1 MSTLTAQRQA
11 QDTREQFFDELPQS
25 VRLNTE
31 LTERL
36 KSHYLTNSP
45 KQVAMTLVSCIQGR
59 VWEAVAFMAGAE
71 RHQEVRQYTPLQW
84 MRECIGV
91 EPDELMRT
99 VAGDLADPEEAAS
112 AAKTLTELVKAEEP
126 QTFRR
131 YLADV
136 ELPKGIKLPGWRRL
150 LQEKAKIPGGPWVEA
165 QAALDREV
173 KADASKGGRPPKTDG
188 GPPQVIGT
196 RVESTSR
203 DGIRR
208 RLERYAADPDAC
220 AERGVKPEQVDR
232 ALTLFLR
239 GQLSAAAAER
249 EAGLAKPRNQAA
261 RLRMG
266 GTVNDIAMRLIDA
279 MGRDKAAEL
288 ATALASL
295 LASP

>member
-11 QDTREQFFDELPQS
+11 QGVRQQFFDELPQS

-31 LTERL
+31 LSERL

-59 VWEAVAFMAGAE
+59 VWEAVAYMAGAE

-165 QAALDREV
+165 QAALDR
-173 KADASKGGRPPKTDG
+173 DAKGEAGDNQHTGSG
-188 GPPQVIGT
+188 GPPLPKGITKAEHGT
-196 RVESTSR
+196 R
-203 DGIRR
+203 DNIRR
-208 RLERYAADPDAC
+208 RLERYAADPAAC

-266 GTVNDIAMRLIDA
+266 GTVNDIAMRLIEA

-288 ATALASL
+288 ATVLASL
-295 LASP
+295 LAEP

>member
-1 MSTLTAQRQA
+1 MTPVTAQQQA
-11 QDTREQFFDELPQS
+11 QETRAQFFADLPQEI
-25 VRLNTE
+25 RLNTE
-31 LTERL
+31 LTEKL

-59 VWEAVAFMAGAE
+59 VWEGIAYMAGAQ
-71 RHQEVRQYTPLQW
+71 RHQEVRSYTPLQW

-112 AAKTLTELVKAEEP
+112 AAKTLTELVKTEEP

-136 ELPKGIKLPGWRRL
+136 ELPRGIKLPGWRRL

-173 KADASKGGRPPKTDG
+173 QQPVGTNRFTSSSTG
-188 GPPQVIGT
+188 GPPVLSHPERGT
-196 RVESTSR
+196 R
-203 DGIRR
+203 DNIRR
-208 RLERYAADPDAC
+208 RLEKYAADPAAC
-220 AERGVKPEQVDR
+220 AERGTKPEQVEE
-232 ALTLFLR
+232 ALSLFLR
-239 GQLSAAAAER
+239 GQLNAAAAER
-249 EAGLAKPRNQAA
+249 HAGLAKPRNQAA

-266 GTVNDIAMRLIDA
+266 GTVNDIAMRLIEA
-279 MGRDKAAEL
+279 MGRDKATEL
-288 ATALASL
+288 ATALATL
-295 LASP
+295 LATA

>member
-1 MSTLTAQRQA
+1 MPSITAQQQA
-11 QDTREQFFDELPQS
+11 QERRDQFFDELPQE

-36 KSHYLTNSP
+36 KGHYLTNSP
-45 KQVAMTLVSCIQGR
+45 KQVAMTLVSCIQGK
-59 VWEAVAFMAGAE
+59 VWEAIAYMAGAE
-71 RHQEVRQYTPLQW
+71 RHQEVRSYTPLQW

-112 AAKTLTELVKAEEP
+112 AAKTLTELVKEEEP

-173 KADASKGGRPPKTDG
+173 QRPVGTNRFTSDSGEGPSLLSKPAP
-188 GPPQVIGT
+188 GT
-196 RVESTSR
+196 R
-203 DGIRR
+203 DNIRR
-208 RLERYAADPDAC
+208 RLERYAEDPAAC
-220 AERGVKPEQVDR
+220 KERGTKPEKVEQ
-232 ALTLFLR
+232 ALALFLR

-249 EAGLAKPRNQAA
+249 EAGLAKPRHQDV
-261 RLRMG
+261 RLRMN
-266 GTVNDIAMRLIDA
+266 GTVQDVAMRLIEA

-288 ATALASL
+288 ATTLASL
-295 LASP
+295 LAEP

>member
-1 MSTLTAQRQA
+1 MPTITAQKQA
-11 QDTREQFFDELPQS
+11 QDMREQFFDELPQD

-31 LTERL
+31 LTEKL

-59 VWEAVAFMAGAE
+59 VWEAVAYMAGAE
-71 RHQEVRQYTPLQW
+71 RHQQVRSYTPLQW

-131 YLADV
+131 YLCDV

-165 QAALDREV
+165 QAALDREA
-173 KADASKGGRPPKTDG
+173 KPGQGARTDLTR
-188 GPPQVIGT
+188 GPRQVATATPGT
-196 RVESTSR
+196 RDS
-203 DGIRR
+203 IRR
-208 RLERYAADPDAC
+208 RLERYAADPAAC
-220 AERGVKPEQVDR
+220 AERGTKPEQVEE

-239 GQLSAAAAER
+239 GQLNAAAAER
-249 EAGLAKPRNQAA
+249 HAGLAKPRNQAA

-266 GTVNDIAMRLIDA
+266 GTVNDIALRLIDA

-288 ATALASL
+288 ATTLATL
-295 LASP
+295 LAAP

>member
-31 LTERL
+31 LTEKL

-173 KADASKGGRPPKTDG
+173 QRPVGRPEG
-188 GPPQVIGT
+188 NCAGPGQLRPRDGT
-196 RVESTSR
+196 R
-203 DGIRR
+203 DNIRR
-208 RLERYAADPDAC
+208 RLERYAADPAAC
-220 AERGVKPEQVDR
+220 AERGIKPEQVDR

-249 EAGLAKPRNQAA
+249 EAGMAKPRNQAA

-279 MGRDKAAEL
+279 MGREKAAEL

>member
-1 MSTLTAQRQA
+1 MSSVTAQQLA
-11 QDTREQFFDELPQS
+11 QEIKEQFFDELPQH

-36 KSHYLTNSP
+36 KGHYLTNSP
-45 KQVAMTLVSCIQGR
+45 KQVAMTLVSCIHGR
-59 VWEAVAFMAGAE
+59 VWEAVAYMAGAE
-71 RHQEVRQYTPLQW
+71 RHQQVRQYTPLQW

-136 ELPKGIKLPGWRRL
+136 DLPKGIKLPGWRRL

-173 KADASKGGRPPKTDG
+173 QRPVGTNRFTSDSCE
-188 GPPQVIGT
+188 GPSQLNRPVTGT
-196 RVESTSR
+196 R
-203 DGIRR
+203 DNIRR
-208 RLERYAADPDAC
+208 RLEKYAADPSAC
-220 AERGVKPEQVDR
+220 AERGVKPEQVDH

-266 GTVNDIAMRLIDA
+266 GTVNDIAMRLIEA

-288 ATALASL
+288 ATTLAAL
-295 LASP
+295 LAEA

>member
-1 MSTLTAQRQA
+1 MSTSQQQA
-11 QDTREQFFDELPQS
+11 QETREQFFDDLPPS

-59 VWEAVAFMAGAE
+59 VWEAVAYMAGAE
-71 RHQEVRQYTPLQW
+71 RHQQVRSYSPLQW

-131 YLADV
+131 CLVDV
-136 ELPKGIKLPGWRRL
+136 ELPNNVKLPGWRRL
-150 LQEKAKIPGGPWVEA
+150 LQEKAKIPGGPWVAA

-173 KADASKGGRPPKTDG
+173 QSPAHRPTGKSE
-188 GPPQVIGT
+188 GPSQLRPATGT
-196 RVESTSR
+196 R
-203 DGIRR
+203 DNIRR
-208 RLERYAADPDAC
+208 RLERFAEDPAAC
-220 AERGVKPEQVDR
+220 AEKGTKPEKVEK
-232 ALTLFLR
+232 ALALFLR
-239 GQLSAAAAER
+239 GQVSAAGAER
-249 EAGLAKPRNQAA
+249 AAGLAKPKNLAA

-266 GTVNDIAMRLIDA
+266 GTPTDIAMRLIDA
-279 MGRDKAAEL
+279 MGKEKAAEL
-288 ATALASL
+288 VTSLVAL
-295 LASP
+295 LAEQ